1 MNSNAIARERTLS
14 KRLKEC
20 NSAEDAA
27 ETAYLEAMGTI
38 KTGF

>member
-1 MNSNAIARERTLS
+1 MQMQKNEHFQKA
-14 KRLKEC
+14 LKEC
-20 NSAEDAA
+20 SSAKDTA